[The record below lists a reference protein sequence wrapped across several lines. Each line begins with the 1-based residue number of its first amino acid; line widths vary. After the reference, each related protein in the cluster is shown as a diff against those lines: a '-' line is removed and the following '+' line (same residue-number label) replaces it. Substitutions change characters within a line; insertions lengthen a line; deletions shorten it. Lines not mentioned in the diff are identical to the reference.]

1 MVEVKSNPEALD
13 EAHTDDVKHTML
25 HENLYKLGLAIFSFF
40 SLFQYFDRGVNLICG
55 FTAAS
60 FLVL

>member
-25 HENLYKLGLAIFSFF
+25 HENLFF
-40 SLFQYFDRGVNLICG
+40 PFNILTEELNLICG